1 MVQKF
6 MAEEAVEMPENGE
19 AYSYDQILG
28 TSFKLVNST
37 DYYEYDSEYKVWKDK
52 SDNSAYVKK
61 LVADGEDL
69 TIVGIVQP
77 AEGATASMLTAG
89 IGYTPALTRHV
100 IQKAASSNIV
110 KQQLENEK
118 INVFTGEAFG
128 KEDQEESKF
137 NMESLFGINEDALK
151 EAFQIDES
159 AFNMDLSSMA
169 LSGMSMDMPD
179 LSESS
184 MPDFSSL
191 ISFGDLN
198 LDLSDAIDPE
208 EILKELP
215 ADQVPDMSEALK
227 SVKFDFT
234 EEKATALLKDVLEGY
249 QESIQDK
256 PEADLS
262 KMQSAI
268 QQFLSSSEVNDRLSA
283 DIEQLV
289 NDNIKVD
296 VSTEKMIAAA
306 VKLMNQYQE
315 YARANGIEKADA
327 ASILGFLS
335 QSDIQQQIR
344 QEANELIQGSV
355 TVTITADQIKEL
367 LMKDVIQAYPEY
379 AKANQLPDPANLGT
393 YFVEYMQSEDGQ
405 NRLMKGLTSM
415 IDTSEAEKQFSSAM
429 ETYMTNMMTAFSDA
443 ITKAIE
449 SKFTDVMSQVE
460 TQLTQGIQT
469 AMEQMMGS
477 ISDSMQ
483 GALQSV
489 MTSVTSSITTAM
501 SQAMGQMGSS
511 MENAFAIDPEAFANA
526 IQMNMNEDDLS
537 ELMMSLMSH
546 ENASYDGNLK
556 KLGYADLNVPGGIN
570 IYPKDF
576 ECKSQIVNILDQYN
590 ADMEAAGEDEKV
602 ITYTDLV
609 GTLMSSVTD
618 IVNIISYVLVAFV
631 AISLVVSSI
640 MIGVITYISVLERK
654 KEIGI
659 LRAIGASK
667 HNVSQVFN
675 AETFII
681 GFCAGAMGIGITL
694 LLLIPANSLI
704 RSLADGVNVKAS
716 LPPVA
721 ALVLVG
727 LSVVLTLLGG
737 LIPSRKAAKS
747 DPVTALR
754 TD

>member
-1 MVQKF
+1 
-6 MAEEAVEMPENGE
+6 MASMRMPEG
-19 AYSYDQILG
+19 G
-28 TSFKLVNST
+28 
-37 DYYEYDSEYKVWKDK
+37 
-52 SDNSAYVKK
+52 
-61 LVADGEDL
+61 
-69 TIVGIVQP
+69 
-77 AEGATASMLTAG
+77 
-89 IGYTPALTRHV
+89 
-100 IQKAASSNIV
+100 
-110 KQQLENEK
+110 
-118 INVFTGEAFG
+118 
-128 KEDQEESKF
+128 
-137 NMESLFGINEDALK
+137 
-151 EAFQIDES
+151 FQIDES

-234 EEKATALLKDVLEGY
+234 EEKATALLKDVLKGY

>member
-1 MVQKF
+1 M
-6 MAEEAVEMPENGE
+6 
-19 AYSYDQILG
+19 
-28 TSFKLVNST
+28 
-37 DYYEYDSEYKVWKDK
+37 
-52 SDNSAYVKK
+52 
-61 LVADGEDL
+61 
-69 TIVGIVQP
+69 
-77 AEGATASMLTAG
+77 
-89 IGYTPALTRHV
+89 
-100 IQKAASSNIV
+100 
-110 KQQLENEK
+110 ENEK

-234 EEKATALLKDVLEGY
+234 EEKATALLKDVLKGY

>member
-1 MVQKF
+1 
-6 MAEEAVEMPENGE
+6 
-19 AYSYDQILG
+19 
-28 TSFKLVNST
+28 
-37 DYYEYDSEYKVWKDK
+37 
-52 SDNSAYVKK
+52 
-61 LVADGEDL
+61 
-69 TIVGIVQP
+69 
-77 AEGATASMLTAG
+77 
-89 IGYTPALTRHV
+89 
-100 IQKAASSNIV
+100 
-110 KQQLENEK
+110 
-118 INVFTGEAFG
+118 
-128 KEDQEESKF
+128 
-137 NMESLFGINEDALK
+137 
-151 EAFQIDES
+151 
-159 AFNMDLSSMA
+159 
-169 LSGMSMDMPD
+169 
-179 LSESS
+179 
-184 MPDFSSL
+184 
-191 ISFGDLN
+191 
-198 LDLSDAIDPE
+198 
-208 EILKELP
+208 
-215 ADQVPDMSEALK
+215 
-227 SVKFDFT
+227 
-234 EEKATALLKDVLEGY
+234 
-249 QESIQDK
+249 
-256 PEADLS
+256 
-262 KMQSAI
+262 
-268 QQFLSSSEVNDRLSA
+268 
-283 DIEQLV
+283 
-289 NDNIKVD
+289 
-296 VSTEKMIAAA
+296 
-306 VKLMNQYQE
+306 
-315 YARANGIEKADA
+315 
-327 ASILGFLS
+327 
-335 QSDIQQQIR
+335 
-344 QEANELIQGSV
+344 
-355 TVTITADQIKEL
+355 
-367 LMKDVIQAYPEY
+367 
-379 AKANQLPDPANLGT
+379 
-393 YFVEYMQSEDGQ
+393 
-405 NRLMKGLTSM
+405 
-415 IDTSEAEKQFSSAM
+415 
-429 ETYMTNMMTAFSDA
+429 MMTAFSDA

-576 ECKSQIVNILDQYN
+576 ECKTQIVNILDQYN

>member
-1 MVQKF
+1 M
-6 MAEEAVEMPENGE
+6 
-19 AYSYDQILG
+19 
-28 TSFKLVNST
+28 
-37 DYYEYDSEYKVWKDK
+37 
-52 SDNSAYVKK
+52 KK

>member
-1 MVQKF
+1 M
-6 MAEEAVEMPENGE
+6 
-19 AYSYDQILG
+19 
-28 TSFKLVNST
+28 
-37 DYYEYDSEYKVWKDK
+37 
-52 SDNSAYVKK
+52 
-61 LVADGEDL
+61 
-69 TIVGIVQP
+69 
-77 AEGATASMLTAG
+77 
-89 IGYTPALTRHV
+89 
-100 IQKAASSNIV
+100 IQKAASSDIV

-234 EEKATALLKDVLEGY
+234 EEKATALLKDVLKGY

-379 AKANQLPDPANLGT
+379 AKANQLPNPANLGT

>member
-1 MVQKF
+1 M
-6 MAEEAVEMPENGE
+6 
-19 AYSYDQILG
+19 
-28 TSFKLVNST
+28 
-37 DYYEYDSEYKVWKDK
+37 
-52 SDNSAYVKK
+52 
-61 LVADGEDL
+61 
-69 TIVGIVQP
+69 
-77 AEGATASMLTAG
+77 
-89 IGYTPALTRHV
+89 
-100 IQKAASSNIV
+100 IQKAASSDIV

-159 AFNMDLSSMA
+159 AFNMDLSGMA

-179 LSESS
+179 LSGSMDFSGSS

>member
-1 MVQKF
+1 M
-6 MAEEAVEMPENGE
+6 
-19 AYSYDQILG
+19 
-28 TSFKLVNST
+28 
-37 DYYEYDSEYKVWKDK
+37 
-52 SDNSAYVKK
+52 
-61 LVADGEDL
+61 ADGEDL

-100 IQKAASSNIV
+100 IQKAASSDIV

-234 EEKATALLKDVLEGY
+234 EEKATALLKDVLKGY